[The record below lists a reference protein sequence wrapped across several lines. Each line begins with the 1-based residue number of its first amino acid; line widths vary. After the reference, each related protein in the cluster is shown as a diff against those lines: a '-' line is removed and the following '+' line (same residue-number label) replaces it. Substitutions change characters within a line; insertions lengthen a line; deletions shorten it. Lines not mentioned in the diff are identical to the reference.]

1 MVGFLRFIIYRAI
14 YSAVKGWRGER
25 EGWRN
30 PRDAIAMNMESGEQ
44 RERRFYECSVG
55 YGSKPRSHDTTAIFA
70 MLIISRDFIMDDVP
84 MLVVESIEKPSPCLL
99 AFLPFSK
106 YVSKF

>member
-44 RERRFYECSVG
+44 RERRFYECSVE
-55 YGSKPRSHDTTAIFA
+55 YGSKRAT
-70 MLIISRDFIMDDVP
+70 
-84 MLVVESIEKPSPCLL
+84 
-99 AFLPFSK
+99 FS
-106 YVSKF
+106 